1 MKSPWHDID
10 CAFDPMFTEAA
21 EFVTSAGRHGTV
33 PCCVFP
39 IEDIDPFAETD
50 TASAVKRVKRS
61 VRLKRRK
68 NTKPSVAASRSA
80 SPVARPAPRMPRFMW
95 ARKR

>member
-1 MKSPWHDID
+1 
-10 CAFDPMFTEAA
+10 MFTEAA

-50 TASAVKRVKRS
+50 TASAVKRVKIVVRRADWLSFAEAPEIGNTVRTPDGKAWKVESSDMEQDWWSLQARS
-61 VRLKRRK
+61 V
-68 NTKPSVAASRSA
+68 
-80 SPVARPAPRMPRFMW
+80 
-95 ARKR
+95 